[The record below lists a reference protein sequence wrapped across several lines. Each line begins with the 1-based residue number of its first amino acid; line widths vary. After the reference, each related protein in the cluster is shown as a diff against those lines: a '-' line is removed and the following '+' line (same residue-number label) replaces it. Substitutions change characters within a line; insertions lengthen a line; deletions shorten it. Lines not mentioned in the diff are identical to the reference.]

1 VRADAAGLAEW
12 AAKLERGLMPTLAQ
26 PAAAPAGGGRDE
38 EEAEACEVDLSQPGP
53 PQGCAGLDWGD
64 VPAAPPEREPEA
76 WPPEPVGSR
85 LVAAMARLQVASV
98 AGRYPPVARALLRS
112 VVELLTRFERRQ
124 RAAEAAAAGDAEA
137 AALALEEEAEDEMS
151 DEEKLFSLSN
161 EEDAWDPYAEY
172 EAAQRAEAGD
182 PGAEEPS
189 APAGPAL
196 AASSSSSPLGGEDG
210 PPLLDLEQV
219 AEELVGEFEARWAP
233 AVQALS
239 RASAAFSTIDS
250 LVGGGGGDFDVDA
263 DLWRRRGWGDMEGLR
278 KQLEDCR
285 QLRELVRSLGRG
297 AGWGPLRRSPV
308 QAFDEA
314 GRDGL
319 IRSVLEQQE
328 TRGLCRSDD
337 LGRML
342 PAEAA
347 LLAKGRTAR
356 PAKLL
361 FFARMAE
368 RALLSYERDGWSEQ
382 PTEVPNPLVR
392 EVRPTAD
399 RGPILLCID
408 TSGSMRGQRE
418 VVAKSLAL
426 ECMRAAREQE
436 RGCYAFCFSGPRE
449 VEEMEL
455 GDNPAGLTRL
465 LDFLERTFNGGSNFD
480 EPIKRC
486 LGRLLDAEW
495 ANSDILIV
503 SDGELRPPAPEWAK
517 KLAGAKDKLAL
528 RVHGLALPA
537 AETIRRKDQ
546 EVDTSVLKSL
556 CTNPRRGGK
565 EEVAVHVFREWDALE
580 KDVFAEEELTISAA
594 VQRGKL
600 VEAWRKKEV
609 QRLRQ
614 EKRALMREGAGA
626 DGKQQDKHD
635 RRVRAH
641 PAARYD
647 KA

>member
-1 VRADAAGLAEW
+1 
-12 AAKLERGLMPTLAQ
+12 
-26 PAAAPAGGGRDE
+26 DE

-263 DLWRRRGWGDMEGLR
+263 DLW
-278 KQLEDCR
+278 
-285 QLRELVRSLGRG
+285 
-297 AGWGPLRRSPV
+297 
-308 QAFDEA
+308 
-314 GRDGL
+314 
-319 IRSVLEQQE
+319 
-328 TRGLCRSDD
+328 
-337 LGRML
+337 
-342 PAEAA
+342 
-347 LLAKGRTAR
+347 
-356 PAKLL
+356 
-361 FFARMAE
+361 
-368 RALLSYERDGWSEQ
+368 
-382 PTEVPNPLVR
+382 
-392 EVRPTAD
+392 
-399 RGPILLCID
+399 
-408 TSGSMRGQRE
+408 
-418 VVAKSLAL
+418 
-426 ECMRAAREQE
+426 
-436 RGCYAFCFSGPRE
+436 
-449 VEEMEL
+449 
-455 GDNPAGLTRL
+455 
-465 LDFLERTFNGGSNFD
+465 
-480 EPIKRC
+480 
-486 LGRLLDAEW
+486 
-495 ANSDILIV
+495 
-503 SDGELRPPAPEWAK
+503 
-517 KLAGAKDKLAL
+517 
-528 RVHGLALPA
+528 
-537 AETIRRKDQ
+537 
-546 EVDTSVLKSL
+546 
-556 CTNPRRGGK
+556 
-565 EEVAVHVFREWDALE
+565 
-580 KDVFAEEELTISAA
+580 
-594 VQRGKL
+594 
-600 VEAWRKKEV
+600 
-609 QRLRQ
+609 
-614 EKRALMREGAGA
+614 
-626 DGKQQDKHD
+626 
-635 RRVRAH
+635 
-641 PAARYD
+641 
-647 KA
+647 

>member
-1 VRADAAGLAEW
+1 
-12 AAKLERGLMPTLAQ
+12 M
-26 PAAAPAGGGRDE
+26 
-38 EEAEACEVDLSQPGP
+38 
-53 PQGCAGLDWGD
+53 
-64 VPAAPPEREPEA
+64 
-76 WPPEPVGSR
+76 
-85 LVAAMARLQVASV
+85 
-98 AGRYPPVARALLRS
+98 ARALLRS

>member
-1 VRADAAGLAEW
+1 MRADAAGLAEW

-64 VPAAPPEREPEA
+64 VPAAPPEREPGA

>member
-1 VRADAAGLAEW
+1 
-12 AAKLERGLMPTLAQ
+12 M
-26 PAAAPAGGGRDE
+26 
-38 EEAEACEVDLSQPGP
+38 
-53 PQGCAGLDWGD
+53 
-64 VPAAPPEREPEA
+64 
-76 WPPEPVGSR
+76 
-85 LVAAMARLQVASV
+85 
-98 AGRYPPVARALLRS
+98 
-112 VVELLTRFERRQ
+112 
-124 RAAEAAAAGDAEA
+124 
-137 AALALEEEAEDEMS
+137 
-151 DEEKLFSLSN
+151 
-161 EEDAWDPYAEY
+161 
-172 EAAQRAEAGD
+172 
-182 PGAEEPS
+182 
-189 APAGPAL
+189 
-196 AASSSSSPLGGEDG
+196 
-210 PPLLDLEQV
+210 DLEQV
-219 AEELVGEFEARWAP
+219 ADELVGEFEARWEP

-250 LVGGGGGDFDVDA
+250 LVGGGGGEFDVDA

-278 KQLEDCR
+278 KQLEDCQ

-308 QAFDEA
+308 QAFDEG

-368 RALLSYERDGWSEQ
+368 RALLSYERDGWTEQ

-418 VVAKSLAL
+418 MVAKSLAL

-436 RGCYAFCFSGPRE
+436 RGCYAFCFSGPRQ

-486 LGRLLDAEW
+486 LERLLEAEW

-503 SDGELRPPAPEWAK
+503 SDGELRPPAPEWAR
-517 KLAGAKDKLAL
+517 KLAGAKDKLSL

-546 EVDTSVLKSL
+546 EVDISVLKSL

-600 VEAWRKKEV
+600 VEEWRKKEV
-609 QRLRQ
+609 QRLRK
-614 EKRALMREGAGA
+614 EKRALMRDGAEA
-626 DGKQQDKHD
+626 KKQDKHD
-635 RRVRAH
+635 RKIRAH

-647 KA
+647 KGS